1 MKSPAHDLAIY
12 LSLNGIGTFPGTI
25 SVHAEPADPPNVVT
39 LYDTG
44 GLEPDTDQ
52 MDLMQPTFQ
61 VRVRNLDPALGYVM
75 QERIR
80 DLLMLPGR
88 LVTADSAF
96 VMITPSSD
104 IASLGRD
111 DNNRFL
117 TTLNYR
123 AIRERS

>member
-44 GLEPDTDQ
+44 GQEPDTDQ
-52 MDLMQPTFQ
+52 LDLMRPTFQ
-61 VRVRNLDPALGYVM
+61 VRVRNTDPVAGYAI
-75 QERIR
+75 QELVRN
-80 DLLMLPGR
+80 LLMLPGR
-88 LVTADSAF
+88 IATADSAF
-96 VMITPSSD
+96 VVITPSSD

-111 DNNRFL
+111 DNGRFL
-117 TTLNYR
+117 TTLNYS

>member
-12 LSLNGIGTFPGTI
+12 LSTQAVGTLPGTI
-25 SVHAEPADPPNVVT
+25 SVNAEPADPAEVVT
-39 LYDTG
+39 IYDTG
-44 GLEPDTDQ
+44 GQEPDTDQ
-52 MDLMQPTFQ
+52 LDIMRPTFQ
-61 VRVRNLDPALGYVM
+61 VRVRSASFEACYSL

-88 LVTADSAF
+88 VVTLDSAF
-96 VMITPSSD
+96 VVITPSSD

-111 DNNRFL
+111 DNNRFI
-117 TTLNYR
+117 TTLNYS